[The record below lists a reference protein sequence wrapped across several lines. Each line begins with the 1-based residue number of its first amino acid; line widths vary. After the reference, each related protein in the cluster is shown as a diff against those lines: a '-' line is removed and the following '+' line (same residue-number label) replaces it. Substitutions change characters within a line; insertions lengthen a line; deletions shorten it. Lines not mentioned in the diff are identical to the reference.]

1 MVEPDQ
7 QKRRMNM
14 EAAQEMRQMRTIWQE
29 EGTDLC
35 SISARIKESVKHGFL
50 LISLFTHCPLLILVQ
65 LLSIVDPVHTLQKH
79 LPSYNRE
86 GLL

>member
-14 EAAQEMRQMRTIWQE
+14 EAAQEMRQMKT
-29 EGTDLC
+29 L
-35 SISARIKESVKHGFL
+35 ARGGRRPLQYFSSDQRKRQTRLSPYL
-50 LISLFTHCPLLILVQ
+50 PLHCPLLILVQ

>member
-7 QKRRMNM
+7 QRRRVNM

-29 EGTDLC
+29 EGADLC
-35 SISARIKESVKHGFL
+35 CISARIKESVKHGFL